1 MTIPAWGAAAPPVH
15 VSLTRSDYHGF
26 GVSCFGMKD
35 GTLLADATGGAPP
48 YEYKWSNGQS
58 GASLAGLAAGYYRVD
73 VYDAHGEQ
81 GTAEI
86 TLEQPLPM
94 KLDVDVYEYSNGY
107 NISCYDC
114 NNGNAAVVVMG
125 GAAPFTVG
133 WSDGPT
139 GANRYNLGPRDYK
152 ITVADANGCEGANTT
167 IYLRGPAPSNWGMG
181 GNAGTVPGTNYL
193 GTADNKDLVLKAN
206 GQEGLRLTADGK
218 IKIWGNDTVTGVLY
232 RDEFGVVKGGG
243 MSTALGEVMGIS
255 STGPCTGGEGDGVP
269 YWRVHGND
277 FTYLCD
283 EDPRPLLGTLNF
295 EDLPFHTNG
304 VERMRITK
312 NGLITTRG
320 TAGTET
326 VRIQGDGKVKIGTT
340 ADAGLLNVGGAL
352 MVGTTASEGL
362 LNVGGGL
369 LVRDGTDGDIVTS
382 SSASTGPVLW
392 ARNNQAAWGLSID
405 QNGKGHILGDW
416 NNPHPIMTFAYDKV
430 GIGTE
435 DMPND
440 DYSLFVGKGN
450 SYGEGEGGIAE
461 HVRMERPCVPA
472 QLSPNAAKG
481 SGYLHQGTRPSARR
495 AFRCSNGG
503 ERVGCR
509 EDGCHADGEDR
520 GDYPSSDRDGE
531 ANPRTPTREFGSA
544 ASPS

>member
-1 MTIPAWGAAAPPVH
+1 M
-15 VSLTRSDYHGF
+15 
-26 GVSCFGMKD
+26 
-35 GTLLADATGGAPP
+35 
-48 YEYKWSNGQS
+48 
-58 GASLAGLAAGYYRVD
+58 
-73 VYDAHGEQ
+73 
-81 GTAEI
+81 
-86 TLEQPLPM
+86 
-94 KLDVDVYEYSNGY
+94 
-107 NISCYDC
+107 
-114 NNGNAAVVVMG
+114 
-125 GAAPFTVG
+125 
-133 WSDGPT
+133 
-139 GANRYNLGPRDYK
+139 
-152 ITVADANGCEGANTT
+152 
-167 IYLRGPAPSNWGMG
+167 
-181 GNAGTVPGTNYL
+181 
-193 GTADNKDLVLKAN
+193 LKAN

-255 STGPCTGGEGDGVP
+255 STGPCTGGEGEGVP

-362 LNVGGGL
+362 LNVGGSL
-369 LVRDGTDGDIVTS
+369 LIRDGTDGDIVTS

-440 DYSLFVGKGN
+440 EYSLFVGKGILTEKVKVALRN
-450 SYGEGEGGIAE
+450 TSEWSDHVFLPNYRLMPLKEVDTFIKE
-461 HVRMERPCVPA
+461 HGHLPGV
-472 QLSPNAAKG
+472 
-481 SGYLHQGTRPSARR
+481 PSAAQMVESGLDVVKTDAMLMEKIEVITLHLIAMEKQIQGLQQENLDLQRR
-495 AFRCSNGG
+495 LLK
-503 ERVGCR
+503 
-509 EDGCHADGEDR
+509 H
-520 GDYPSSDRDGE
+520 
-531 ANPRTPTREFGSA
+531 
-544 ASPS
+544 